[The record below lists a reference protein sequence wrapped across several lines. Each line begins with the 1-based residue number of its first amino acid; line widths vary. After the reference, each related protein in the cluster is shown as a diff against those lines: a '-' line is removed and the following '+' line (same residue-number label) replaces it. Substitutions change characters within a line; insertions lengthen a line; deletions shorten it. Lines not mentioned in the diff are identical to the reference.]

1 MFSPSELEG
10 IPLEIQRIFYDLE
23 LRIMEDVVE
32 RIDMIND
39 ISRTTDW
46 RIYTLS
52 RLGISS
58 QDTKKEI
65 QEALNKSNAE
75 IDRIYND
82 VIKEGYARDEGLYK
96 ATGKPFIP
104 FEENIEL
111 QAYIEAIREQ
121 TKGEMVNLTQ
131 SMGFSIKVDGK
142 MQFTELGKYY
152 QRILDNATVDII
164 SGAFDYNS
172 TLKKAI
178 NEITNSGI
186 RTVDYASGYTSRI
199 EVAARRALMTGVNQ
213 VLIQNTEQV
222 AKDLETEHFEVSWHR
237 TARPTHQVWQGR
249 VYSKQEL
256 IDKCGLGKVDGLLGA
271 SCYHFYHPFIKGI
284 SKRQWTDEQLDEM
297 NAKENKKREYRGR
310 EYTTYEATQ
319 HQRKLERLMRKYKRD
334 IHLLEKGNADQEEIR
349 NVSSR
354 YRATMQEYVDFSKE
368 MGLPQQRER
377 IYVPK

>member
-1 MFSPSELEG
+1 MFSPGELEK
-10 IPLEIQRIFYDLE
+10 IPLEIQRIFSDLE
-23 LRIMEDVVE
+23 MRIMEDVVD
-32 RIDMIND
+32 RIGMIDD
-39 ISRTTDW
+39 ISRTADW
-46 RIYTLS
+46 RIYTLG
-52 RLGISS
+52 RLGKPS
-58 QDTKKEI
+58 QDIKNEI

-75 IDRIYND
+75 IDRIYSD
-82 VIKEGYARDEGLYK
+82 VIKEGYARDEELYK

-111 QAYIEAIREQ
+111 QAYIDAIREQ
-121 TKGEMVNLTQ
+121 TKGEFVNLTQ
-131 SMGFSIKVDGK
+131 SMGFSIRVDGK

-152 QRILDNATVDII
+152 QRILDNATVDITT
-164 SGAFDYNS
+164 GAFDYNS

-178 NEITNSGI
+178 NEMTNSGI
-186 RTVDYASGYTSRI
+186 RTIDYASGYTSRV

-213 VLIQNTEQV
+213 VLIQNTEQM
-222 AKDLETEHFEVSWHR
+222 AKDLETEDFEVSWHA
-237 TARPTHQVWQGR
+237 TARPSHQIWQGR
-249 VYSKQEL
+249 VYPKQEL

-271 SCYHFYHPFIKGI
+271 SCYHFYYPFIKGV
-284 SKRQWTDEQLDEM
+284 STRTYTDEELDKM
-297 NAKENKKREYRGR
+297 NAKENEKQEYRGR

-334 IHLLEKGNADQEEIR
+334 KQLLEHGNAEQEEIR

-368 MGLPQQRER
+368 MGLPQQRDR

>member
-1 MFSPSELEG
+1 MFPPSELEKL
-10 IPLEIQRIFYDLE
+10 PLEIQRIFSDLE
-23 LRIMEDVVE
+23 MRIMEDVVE
-32 RIDMIND
+32 RINMIND

-58 QDTKKEI
+58 QDIKSEI
-65 QEALNKSNAE
+65 QVALNKSNAE
-75 IDRIYND
+75 IDRIYSD
-82 VIKEGYARDEGLYK
+82 VIKEGYARDEELYK
-96 ATGKPFIP
+96 ATGRPFIP

-111 QAYIEAIREQ
+111 QAYIDAIREQ
-121 TKGEMVNLTQ
+121 TKGEFVNLTQ
-131 SMGFSIKVDGK
+131 SMGFSIKLDGK

-152 QRILDNATVDII
+152 QRILDNATVDIT
-164 SGAFDYNS
+164 SGAFDYS
-172 TLKKAI
+172 SALKKTI
-178 NEITNSGI
+178 NEMTNSGI
-186 RTVDYASGYTSRI
+186 RSVDYASGYNSRI
-199 EVAARRALMTGVNQ
+199 EVAARRSLMTGVNQ
-213 VLIQNTEQV
+213 VLIQNTEQM
-222 AKDLETEHFEVSWHR
+222 AKDLGTEDFEVSWHS

-271 SCYHFYHPFIKGI
+271 NCYHFYHLFIKGV
-284 SKRQWTDEQLDEM
+284 SKRQWTDEELDEM
-297 NAKENKKREYRGR
+297 NAKENEKQEYRGR
-310 EYTTYEATQ
+310 KYTTYEATQ

-334 IHLLEKGNADQEEIR
+334 IQLLEKGNADQEEIR

-354 YRATMQEYVDFSKE
+354 YRAAMQEYVDFSKE